1 MTQIRYYKNLSK
13 KNIVNNLNKKLGI
26 SNNYL
31 KFIISD
37 LIEIFI
43 NELIIKKKVVIK
55 NFGTFSLRNKKNR
68 IGRNPNTLK
77 LYKINSRVVV
87 LFRTSKYL
95 KNKLNLLSNV

>member
-1 MTQIRYYKNLSK
+1 MTQIRNYKNLSK

-43 NELIIKKKVVIK
+43 NELIIKKK
-55 NFGTFSLRNKKNR
+55 
-68 IGRNPNTLK
+68 
-77 LYKINSRVVV
+77 
-87 LFRTSKYL
+87 
-95 KNKLNLLSNV
+95 